1 MSGFLEAQHGD
12 LNTSGCR
19 ELQVAARDGDI
30 AYLVPSPERTTSVYR
45 LEHYLAQ
52 ASSQNF
58 DGLFTQ
64 GGNGLKGRSTS

>member
-12 LNTSGCR
+12 MHTSGCR

-45 LEHYLAQ
+45 WNITWRKPAAKTSTGYLRKEEM
-52 ASSQNF
+52 
-58 DGLFTQ
+58 D
-64 GGNGLKGRSTS
+64 